1 MIRVI
6 RPSKSSLGSG
16 AVPESRSGHV
26 LDVVFRECWELSDIS
41 SSLQLW

>member
-26 LDVVFRECWELSDIS
+26 LDVVFRECDIS